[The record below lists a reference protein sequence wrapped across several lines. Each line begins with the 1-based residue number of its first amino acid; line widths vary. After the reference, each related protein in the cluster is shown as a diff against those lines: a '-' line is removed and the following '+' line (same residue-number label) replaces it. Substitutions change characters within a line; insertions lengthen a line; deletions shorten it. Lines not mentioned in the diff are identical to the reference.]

1 MGALIFLLLA
11 TAPGAFAASLASLTC
26 SPTTIG
32 PKSSTACTARATA
45 NASRSGLTVI
55 LSSSSSVL
63 KVPSTV
69 KIASGTKTVSFS
81 ATSSSFT
88 SSQNTKVTATL
99 SGQSKSVTVN
109 LAATQVTPALSSLSC
124 GSASITGAGTDS
136 CTITLTASAP
146 TGGCAVS
153 LASNNV
159 ALVVPLSVSVAAG
172 STSASF
178 TASAAAVSSAQTA
191 TVTSTVNGIAR
202 TFAVQ
207 LNLATQVLTINATT
221 VSFGS
226 VALKNQATQTVTLTS
241 SGTLPVTVSSATLT
255 GTGFSLSC
263 PTLPAT
269 LSPGQSIALNVAFDP
284 TTAGSATGQLTVVS
298 NSSTASSVSIA
309 LRGVGVSYAVG
320 LAWDAP
326 ISSSDPVAGFHV
338 YRTSNGTSY
347 QLLTTLADIQ
357 TTYIDSAVLAG
368 GSYQYYVTS
377 VDAVGVE
384 SLASNSAI
392 VAVP

>member
-1 MGALIFLLLA
+1 M
-11 TAPGAFAASLASLTC
+11 
-26 SPTTIG
+26 
-32 PKSSTACTARATA
+32 
-45 NASRSGLTVI
+45 
-55 LSSSSSVL
+55 
-63 KVPSTV
+63 
-69 KIASGTKTVSFS
+69 
-81 ATSSSFT
+81 
-88 SSQNTKVTATL
+88 
-99 SGQSKSVTVN
+99 
-109 LAATQVTPALSSLSC
+109 
-124 GSASITGAGTDS
+124 
-136 CTITLTASAP
+136 
-146 TGGCAVS
+146 
-153 LASNNV
+153 
-159 ALVVPLSVSVAAG
+159 
-172 STSASF
+172 
-178 TASAAAVSSAQTA
+178 
-191 TVTSTVNGIAR
+191 
-202 TFAVQ
+202 
-207 LNLATQVLTINATT
+207 
-221 VSFGS
+221 
-226 VALKNQATQTVTLTS
+226 
-241 SGTLPVTVSSATLT
+241 
-255 GTGFSLSC
+255 
-263 PTLPAT
+263 
-269 LSPGQSIALNVAFDP
+269 NVAFDP